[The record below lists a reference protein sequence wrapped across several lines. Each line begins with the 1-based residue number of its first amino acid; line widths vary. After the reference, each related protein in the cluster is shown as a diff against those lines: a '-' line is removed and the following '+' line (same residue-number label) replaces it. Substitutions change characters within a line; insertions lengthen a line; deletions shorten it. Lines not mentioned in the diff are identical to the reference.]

1 MGDKLQTDS
10 NGHVMPTGHNLDL
23 IVERLDEVLAM
34 LNLKQLEKEDAE
46 SVDNE

>member
-23 IVERLDEVLAM
+23 IVEKVNELAKDAGIEELELEDE
-34 LNLKQLEKEDAE
+34 
-46 SVDNE
+46 